1 MIGRLALVAASQLDE
16 LFEVWLFTPSKPEG
30 IETASA
36 LTARTAARWAAC
48 RRACRSDE

>member
-36 LTARTAARWAAC
+36 LTARTAGTLGRLPS
-48 RRACRSDE
+48 RLPKR